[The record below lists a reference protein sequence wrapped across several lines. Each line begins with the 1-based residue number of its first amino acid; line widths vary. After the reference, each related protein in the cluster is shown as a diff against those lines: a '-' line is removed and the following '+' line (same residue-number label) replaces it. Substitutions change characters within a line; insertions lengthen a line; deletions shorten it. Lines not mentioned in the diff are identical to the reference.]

1 MPSAGLRIA
10 HRVLGPPMVGFLRAE
25 VRDRERVPGHGGVLL
40 AANHRSF
47 LDHFILH
54 AASPRP
60 MHFLG
65 KAALATGMT
74 GRINVAMGM
83 IPVER
88 GRADLSALDAV
99 VERLRAGEVV
109 GVFPEGTRS
118 PTGHL
123 YRFRSGLG
131 RIAADAQVPVVPVGL
146 QGTAEAWP
154 VGRRLPHRTPRGH
167 LVIRFGFAVAPP
179 SSDARARRSFT
190 ATVHDR
196 IAELCGQPLADAF
209 APVSAPDG

>member
-1 MPSAGLRIA
+1 MRIA
-10 HRVLGPPMVGFLRAE
+10 HRVLGPPMVGYLRAE
-25 VRDRERVPGHGGVLL
+25 VFERERVPGHGGVLL

-65 KAALATGMT
+65 KAALANGLT

-99 VERLRAGEVV
+99 VQRLRAGEVV

-146 QGTAEAWP
+146 RGTAEAWP
-154 VGRRLPHRTPRGH
+154 VGRRLPRRPSPGR
-167 LVIRFGFAVAPP
+167 LIVRFGSVLAPP
-179 SSDARARRSFT
+179 SSDARGRRAFT
-190 ATVHDR
+190 ATVHTQV
-196 IAELCGQPLADAF
+196 AELCGQPLADGF
-209 APVSAPDG
+209 APVAGEDG